1 MRCIE
6 PACIVLVPESP
17 SAGQEWPIGARQ
29 AAVTALAHI
38 LQNLVDSPQDPQNP
52 NGAPQMNKSILFFAI
67 ASTLGTAVHAQ
78 AQEAAAVP
86 FPLTANISLTS
97 NYKYR
102 GQDQGNNKPAVQGG
116 FDWTAGGF
124 YLGNWNSSIGFTN
137 TGIEMD
143 FYGGYKGEIVK
154 DVGFDVGVLQ
164 YYYTQK
170 NRKFNGV
177 ADFNTTELYGA
188 VSFGPATLKYSH
200 TVSKDYFGWGSVSG
214 VRTYSGRNTG
224 YLDLA
229 ANFPVTDSL
238 TVNTHVGY
246 TRYASE
252 LKDNVALPNYY
263 DYKLGVT
270 YDLSKVAG
278 PGVSISGAV
287 VGANKKDF
295 YGDIN
300 KVRFIATLTKTL

>member
-1 MRCIE
+1 
-6 PACIVLVPESP
+6 
-17 SAGQEWPIGARQ
+17 
-29 AAVTALAHI
+29 
-38 LQNLVDSPQDPQNP
+38 
-52 NGAPQMNKSILFFAI
+52 MNKSILFLAI
-67 ASTLGTAVHAQ
+67 ASTFGAAVHA
-78 AQEAAAVP
+78 EEPAAS

-116 FDWTAGGF
+116 FDWSAGGF

-137 TGIEMD
+137 TGLEMD
-143 FYGGYKGEIVK
+143 FYGGYKGEIAK
-154 DVGFDVGVLQ
+154 DVGFDIGILQ
-164 YYYTQK
+164 YYYAQK
-170 NRKFNGV
+170 NRNANGV
-177 ADFNTTELYGA
+177 PDFNTTELYGA

-200 TVSKDYFGWGSVSG
+200 TVSNDYFGWGSVG
-214 VRTYSGRNTG
+214 ATRTYSGRNTG

-229 ANFPVTDSL
+229 ANFPVTGEL
-238 TVNTHVGY
+238 TINTHVGY
-246 TRYASE
+246 TRFA
-252 LKDNVALPNYY
+252 KDLRDNALVPNYY
-263 DYKLGVT
+263 DYKVGVT

-278 PGVSISGAV
+278 SGVSISGAV